1 MKIWEK
7 LDLNKETEGFDVWKE
22 IDEYEEIIE
31 KLYREEIHPERFKSY
46 RLLFGTYG
54 VRRHGEGMHM
64 QRIKVPSGF
73 ILSEQ
78 LNVIAEI
85 TERFAGSGH
94 AHLTTRQDIQLHYV
108 NLSNI
113 PSLLRMLAR
122 VGMTTREACGNS
134 VRNITSSYLSGICP
148 NEKFDVLP
156 YAIFCTRYFLRH
168 PLSSTLPRKFKI
180 AFSECEDD
188 HALSLMH
195 DIGAIASVRENGKVQ
210 YGFKV
215 YAGGGLGPVPMFA
228 EKLVDFIPV
237 DEFYLLVESVLKVF
251 HKYGTEERKFRNKAR
266 MKFLIA
272 RIGFDRF
279 KELVFDEFEKLKKS
293 KLSELTEKLFR
304 YVENFPKPAPTKNG
318 REDGEENKKALKQ
331 PSSKPDTS
339 DKLFD
344 LFLQR
349 YVIKQKQDGYYG
361 VYVKPPLGNLKPDE
375 IRFVSEL
382 TDLYGAGYAKITP
395 GQKILIPWVK
405 GEFLYDVY
413 LKLKSKG
420 FVGGVSE
427 AMRDIVSCPGAFSC
441 KLGVTHSYNLAS
453 YIGEFVDDTAGLR
466 IHISGC
472 PNSCGQHHIADIG
485 FYGGTAKI
493 GNKISPHYIVLIG
506 GNIFKQRKRFAEV
519 LGKIPVLNAP
529 YFVKEIIDI
538 WKTNRKG
545 NEEFFEMVDRLGL
558 DFFRRILAKY
568 SKVNPD
574 DPEVYREPRISE
586 EFKMEAEARGECAGS
601 LLDLMA
607 VNLFDAYRNIY
618 EVEQEDIKLNRWDDV
633 REKLADSLVKC
644 AKTYVYLE
652 GIEPQQPEEIIKE
665 FINRIIPKNWFC
677 SDWSDLESVFKNIKS
692 CRQEELTSF
701 YPYVKNFVKDA
712 EKAFLRLK
720 PNLKVK
726 ECLARRDEHVP
737 GE

>member
-1 MKIWEK
+1 MKIWER
-7 LDLNKETEGFDVWKE
+7 LDINKQSEGFDVWKE
-22 IDEYEEIIE
+22 IDEYEDVVN

-54 VRRHGEGMHM
+54 VRHHGEGMHM

-108 NLSNI
+108 KLENI
-113 PSLLRMLAR
+113 PALLRMLAK
-122 VGMTTREACGNS
+122 VGITTREACGNS
-134 VRNITSSYLSGICP
+134 VRNITASYLSGICP
-148 NEKFDVLP
+148 NENFDVLP

-168 PLSSTLPRKFKI
+168 PLASTLPRKFKI

-195 DIGAIASVRENGKVQ
+195 DIGAVANVRRNGKVE

-215 YAGGGLGPVPMFA
+215 YAGGGLGPIPMFA
-228 EKLVDFIPV
+228 EKLIDFVPV
-237 DEFYLLVESVLKVF
+237 DQFYILVESVLKVF
-251 HKYGTEERKFRNKAR
+251 HKHGTEERKLRNKAR

-272 RIGFDRF
+272 RIGFDKF
-279 KELVFDEFEKLKKS
+279 KELVFEEFEKLKKA
-293 KLSELTEKLFR
+293 KLSEVSEKLFR
-304 YVENFPKPAPTKNG
+304 YVESFPKPAPTKNG

-331 PSSKPDTS
+331 PSSKTDKS
-339 DKLFD
+339 DKLFEV
-344 LFLQR
+344 FLQR
-349 YVIKQKQDGYYG
+349 YVIKQKQDRYFG
-361 VYVKPPLGNLKPDE
+361 VYIKPPLGNLKPDE
-375 IRFVSEL
+375 LRFVSEFS
-382 TDLYGAGYAKITP
+382 DLYGAGYVRITP
-395 GQKILIPWVK
+395 NQKILVPWVR
-405 GEFLYDVY
+405 EDFLYDAY

-420 FVGGVSE
+420 FVGQVNES
-427 AMRDIVSCPGAFSC
+427 MRDIVSCPGAFSC
-441 KLGVTHSYNLAS
+441 KLGVTHPYNLAS
-453 YIGEFVDDTAGLR
+453 YIGEFVEDTGGIR

-485 FYGGTAKI
+485 FYGGSIKI
-493 GNKISPHYIVLIG
+493 GGKLSPGYIVLLG
-506 GNIFKQRKRFAEV
+506 GDIFKQRRRFAEV
-519 LGKIPVLNAP
+519 LGKIPAVNVP
-529 YFVKEIIDI
+529 YFVKEIVDV
-538 WKTNRKG
+538 WKSNRKG
-545 NEEFFEMVDRLGL
+545 NEEFFEMVDRLGI
-558 DFFRRILAKY
+558 DFFRNILVKH
-568 SKVNPD
+568 SKVDPD
-574 DPEVYREPRISE
+574 NPEVYREPGISE

-618 EVEQEDIKLNRWDDV
+618 ELEQEDIKLKRWDDV
-633 REKLADSLVKC
+633 KQKLIDSIVKC

-652 GIEPQQPEEIIKE
+652 GIEPQDPQEIIME
-665 FINRIIPKNWFC
+665 FISRIIPKSWFC
-677 SDWSDLESVFKNIKS
+677 SNWSDLDSVFENIKS
-692 CRQEELTSF
+692 SQGEDIAKF

-726 ECLARRDEHVP
+726 ECLARKEEHVP